1 MPRGK
6 DKDVFEVTNYTHFV
20 KFDIDV
26 QFLFIFK
33 G

>member
-6 DKDVFEVTNYTHFV
+6 DKDVFEVTNYTHSV

-26 QFLFIFK
+26 HFLFIFK